1 MAGRAFAGTVTLAW
15 DPVNSPLVAGYMV
28 YYGPAAGNYTS
39 SIDVGNT
46 TSYTVPSLVEGTTYH
61 FATTAYDAAHSQSG
75 YSNDVSATVPSSAP
89 VAQFSAST
97 TSGPAPL
104 AMNFLNTSTGTIT
117 TYAWTFGDNTTSGN
131 QNPAHVYMSA
141 GSYTVSLTVTGPGG
155 SNTKTISN
163 YITVTNAT
171 STTALAS
178 SANPSVVGSSVTFT
192 ATIVGA
198 APTGSVA
205 FTDGGSA
212 ISGCNAVAL
221 PAGSANSKT
230 ATCSSAGLSVGTHNI
245 VATYG
250 GDAGNNGSDQQ
261 RADANGE
268 QGDERGS
275 VGELGESVG
284 GRQQRDLHR
293 HGDGRGADRQRGLH
307 RWWQCDFRLQ
317 RGGAARWRCEQQD
330 GDVQQ
335 REPRRG

>member
-15 DPVNSPLVAGYMV
+15 DPVNSPLVVGYMV

-61 FATTAYDAAHSQSG
+61 FATTAYDAAHTQSG

-117 TYAWTFGDNTTSGN
+117 TYAWTFGDGTTTSGS
-131 QNPAHVYMSA
+131 QSPAHVYMSA

-163 YITVTNAT
+163 YITVTKAT

-212 ISGCNAVAL
+212 IAGCGAVAL
-221 PAGSANSKT
+221 PAGAANSKT
-230 ATCSSAGLSVGTHNI
+230 ATCSSTSLAVGSHNI

-250 GDAGNNGSDQQ
+250 GDGGNNGSTSSDVDTDGQ
-261 RADANGE
+261 
-268 QGDERGS
+268 QGDEHGS
-275 VGELGESVG
+275 AGELGQSVG
-284 GRQQRDLHR
+284 GRQ
-293 HGDGRGADRQRGLH
+293 
-307 RWWQCDFRLQ
+307 
-317 RGGAARWRCEQQD
+317 
-330 GDVQQ
+330 
-335 REPRRG
+335 

>member
-39 SIDVGNT
+39 SIDVGNL
-46 TSYTVPSLVEGTTYH
+46 TSYTVPNLVEGTTYH
-61 FATTAYDAAHSQSG
+61 FATTAYDAAHTQSG

-117 TYAWTFGDNTTSGN
+117 TYAWTFGDSTTSGS

-141 GSYTVSLTVTGPGG
+141 GSYTVGLTVTGPGG

-163 YITVTNAT
+163 YITVSNAT

-178 SANPSVVGSSVTFT
+178 SANPSVVGGSVTFT
-192 ATIVGA
+192 ATVVGA

-212 ISGCNAVAL
+212 IAGCGAVAL
-221 PAGSANSKT
+221 PAGATNSKT
-230 ATCSSAGLSVGTHNI
+230 ATCSSTTLAVGSHKI

-250 GDAGNNGSDQQ
+250 GDGGNNGSTSTTLVQVINN
-261 RADANGE
+261 ATSGTTLASSANPSIVGSNVTFTATVT
-268 QGDERGS
+268 GTAPTGS
-275 VGELGESVG
+275 VAFTDG
-284 GRQQRDLHR
+284 GSAYFLAYKAAGYICYFR
-293 HGDGRGADRQRGLH
+293 H
-307 RWWQCDFRLQ
+307 
-317 RGGAARWRCEQQD
+317 
-330 GDVQQ
+330 
-335 REPRRG
+335 